1 MKYSTKNIILSLLLL
16 LFSAPIIAQTDLIF
30 SQHGMNQ
37 KLFNPAAINDN
48 GMLNLD
54 LMARQQWVGFPDAP
68 TVQFVGAEL
77 FMEDQPM
84 GLKFGFINQTAGKE
98 ITRQMA
104 LSYAYQVRLSQD
116 LFAQFG
122 LSAGFYQRKIL
133 FSQLTFEQGNE
144 PFIKPDESVLK
155 PDFSFG
161 FEVFWNRF
169 TLGMAAN
176 HLTTP
181 NRRATVFKI
190 PLHNHFYL
198 TYRHQLDQDIS
209 LISGIFWHQQ
219 GSLNRLQLD
228 MQFDFGSWEAG
239 LAYRHQDAII
249 FKAGINLSEYIRLS
263 YAYDLG
269 ISKIA
274 NYNSGTHEISLQ
286 FGIPRRGGAF
296 LSPRFLD

>member
-1 MKYSTKNIILSLLLL
+1 MKKNFQNIILSLLLL
-16 LFSAPIIAQTDLIF
+16 LFSMPVMSQTDLIF
-30 SQHGMNQ
+30 SQHGMSQ
-37 KLFNPAAINDN
+37 KLFNPAAISDN

-54 LMARQQWVGFPDAP
+54 LMARQQWIGFPDAP
-68 TVQFVGAEL
+68 SVQFVGAEL
-77 FMEDQPM
+77 FMDEQPM

-98 ITRQMA
+98 ITRQLA
-104 LSYAYQVRLSQD
+104 LSYAYQVRFTQD

-122 LSAGFYQRKIL
+122 LSAGFYQRRMF

-144 PFIKPDESVLK
+144 PVIKPDESVLK

-161 FEVFWNRF
+161 FEVFWKSF

-181 NRRATVFKI
+181 NRKATIFKI

-198 TYRHQLDQDIS
+198 TYRYQLDQDIS
-209 LISGIFWHQQ
+209 LVSGVFWHQQ
-219 GSLNRLQLD
+219 GSLSRLQLD

-239 LAYRHQDAII
+239 LAYRHLDAVI
-249 FKAGINLSEYIRLS
+249 FKAGVKLSEYIRLN

-286 FGIPRRGGAF
+286 FGIPRKGGAF
-296 LSPRFLD
+296 ISPRFLD

>member
-1 MKYSTKNIILSLLLL
+1 MKKIFLHIILSLLMFLL
-16 LFSAPIIAQTDLIF
+16 SVPILAQTDLIF

-37 KLFNPAAINDN
+37 KLFNPAAITDN

-54 LMARQQWVGFPDAP
+54 LMARQQWIGFPDAP
-68 TVQFVGAEL
+68 SVQFVGAEL

-98 ITRQMA
+98 ITRQLA
-104 LSYAYQVRLSQD
+104 LSYAYQVRFTQELI
-116 LFAQFG
+116 AQFG
-122 LSAGFYQRKIL
+122 LSAGFYQRKML
-133 FSQLTFEQGNE
+133 FSELTFEQGNE
-144 PFIKPDESVLK
+144 PVIKPDESVLK

-161 FEVFWNRF
+161 FEVYWKSF

-181 NRRATVFKI
+181 NREATVFKI

-198 TYRHQLDQDIS
+198 SYRHQLNQEITM
-209 LISGIFWHQQ
+209 ISGVFWHQQ

-228 MQFDFGSWEAG
+228 MQFDFGSWETG
-239 LAYRHQDAII
+239 LAYRHLDAII
-249 FKAGINLSEYIRLS
+249 FKAGIRLSEYIRLN

-269 ISKIA
+269 ISRIA

-286 FGIPRRGGAF
+286 FGIPRSGGAF

>member
-1 MKYSTKNIILSLLLL
+1 MKKNFQNIILSLLLL
-16 LFSAPIIAQTDLIF
+16 LFSMPVMSQTDLIF
-30 SQHGMNQ
+30 SQHGMSQ
-37 KLFNPAAINDN
+37 KLFNPAAISDN

-54 LMARQQWVGFPDAP
+54 LMARQQWIGFPDAP
-68 TVQFVGAEL
+68 SVQFVGAEL
-77 FMEDQPM
+77 FMDEQPM

-98 ITRQMA
+98 ITRQLA
-104 LSYAYQVRLSQD
+104 LSYAYQVRFTQD

-122 LSAGFYQRKIL
+122 LSAGFYQRRML

-144 PFIKPDESVLK
+144 PVIKPDESVLK

-161 FEVFWNRF
+161 FEVFWKSF

-181 NRRATVFKI
+181 NRKATIFKI

-198 TYRHQLDQDIS
+198 TYRYQLDQDIS
-209 LISGIFWHQQ
+209 LVSGVFWHQQ
-219 GSLNRLQLD
+219 GSLSRLQLD

-239 LAYRHQDAII
+239 LAYRHLDAVI
-249 FKAGINLSEYIRLS
+249 FKAGVKLSEYIRLN

-286 FGIPRRGGAF
+286 FGIPRKGGAF
-296 LSPRFLD
+296 ISPRFLD